1 MSMAGGA
8 HWTRRRLV
16 GTGSPLVVAGAL
28 AACGQGAAPQ
38 QPAKADLSKVSRKL
52 LVWTDNNVGRKAQI
66 ERWSQLHPNLPAE
79 GTDVGSGGQGSEA
92 ITKFLAAVASGDVA
106 DVVRFDRFQIG
117 SYTHRGAFTPLDQYQ
132 KADKYDLKRFV
143 ESANDEVHSLDGK
156 LFGIP
161 NSTDN
166 RPFFWNKM
174 HFREI
179 GVDPEKPPATW
190 DQMKEYAL
198 KLNRQTAT
206 GYTRLGYTYR
216 PGLSGSSLTYLMG
229 FINGAEFTSKDG
241 KKAQLNHPKVLE
253 AMQWVYELLEAQGG
267 TQKHEEFQRT
277 FGSNENHPLFAQQ
290 MSMTV
295 LTQGF
300 LGTIARYKP
309 DFEFGIGPNPA
320 RKAGDQ
326 SATWSGGFAWI
337 VPKGVKHPEISWEMI
352 KELVTEA
359 SFLAGYEA
367 EKTQGGNPVYLP
379 GMSAQPAI
387 DKVAYE
393 KYKTGI
399 PAVDR
404 GILWAVDYMKQSRFR
419 PVSPA
424 GVELY
429 DGANTA
435 WNDVLAKKKSVK
447 QAYDDANTLA
457 QQALDQAYASV
468 GPR

>member
-1 MSMAGGA
+1 VVGSLLAGGA
-8 HWTRRRLV
+8 
-16 GTGSPLVVAGAL
+16 AGVL
-28 AACGQGAAPQ
+28 GACGQGAAPRA
-38 QPAKADLSKVSRKL
+38 PAKADLTKVNRTL

-66 ERWSQLHPNLPAE
+66 ERWSGLHPNLAADA
-79 GTDVGSGGQGSEA
+79 TDVGSGGQGSEA

-117 SYTHRGAFTPLDQYQ
+117 SYTHRGAFTPLDQYR
-132 KADKYDLKRFV
+132 KVDGYDLERFV
-143 ESANDEVHSLDGK
+143 ASASDEVRSLDGR
-156 LFGIP
+156 LFGLP

-166 RPFFWNKM
+166 RPFFWNKT

-179 GVDPEKPPATW
+179 GVDPEKPPSTW
-190 DQMKEYAL
+190 DQLKEYAL

-206 GYTRLGYTYR
+206 GYTRIGYTYR
-216 PGLSGSSLTYLMG
+216 PGLSGSSLTYLQG
-229 FINGAEFTSKDG
+229 FLNGAEFTSKDG
-241 KKAQLNHPKVLE
+241 KKAQLNHPMVLE

-267 TQKHEEFQRT
+267 TQKHEDFQKT
-277 FGSNENHPLFAQQ
+277 FGSNENHPLFAQLE
-290 MSMTV
+290 SMTV
-295 LTQGF
+295 TTQGM

-309 DFEFGIGPNPA
+309 DFDFGVGPNPA
-320 RKAGDQ
+320 RRAGAR

-337 VPKGVKHPEISWEMI
+337 VPKGVKNPEISWEMI
-352 KELVTEA
+352 KELVTQD

-367 EKTQGGNPVYLP
+367 EKMQGGNPVYLP

-387 DKVAYE
+387 DRLAYQ

-399 PAVDR
+399 PAVD
-404 GILWAVDYMKQSRFR
+404 GGMLWAVDYMKLSRFR

-435 WNDVLAKKKSVK
+435 WSDVLAKKKSVK
-447 QAYDDANTLA
+447 QAFDDANAAA
-457 QQALDQAYASV
+457 QQALDRAYASA
-468 GPR
+468 GAK

>member
-1 MSMAGGA
+1 MQNTRRAFLMGSGMAGA
-8 HWTRRRLV
+8 TAL
-16 GTGSPLVVAGAL
+16 L
-28 AACGQGAAPQ
+28 AACGQGGASAG
-38 QPAKADLSKVSRKL
+38 QPAKVDLTKVNRKL
-52 LVWTDNNVGRKAQI
+52 LVWSDNNVGRKAQI
-66 ERWSQLHPNLPAE
+66 ERWTKTYANLPAE
-79 GTDVGSGGQGSEA
+79 MTDVGSGGQGSDA
-92 ITKFLAAVASGDVA
+92 IAKFLAAVASGDVA

-117 SYTHRGAFTPLDQYQ
+117 SYTHRGAFTTLDQYQ

-143 ESANDEVHSLDGK
+143 ESAIEETHSLDRK
-156 LFGIP
+156 LYGIP

-190 DQMKEYAL
+190 DQLKEYAL
-198 KLNRQTAT
+198 KLNRQTST
-206 GYTRLGYTYR
+206 GYSRMGFTYR
-216 PGLSGSSLTYLMG
+216 PGLSGSSLTYIQG
-229 FINGAEFTSKDG
+229 FLNGAEFTSKDG
-241 KKAQLNHPKVLE
+241 KKAQLNHPKVIE
-253 AMQWVYELLEAQGG
+253 SMQWVYELLESQGG
-267 TQKHEEFQRT
+267 TQKHEDFQKT

-290 MSMTV
+290 MAMTV
-295 LTQGF
+295 STQGL

-309 DFEFGIGPNPA
+309 DFDFGIGANPA

-337 VPKGVKHPEISWEMI
+337 VPKGVKNPEVSWEMI
-352 KELVTEA
+352 KELVSEA
-359 SFLAGYEA
+359 SFLHGYET
-367 EKTQGGNPVYLP
+367 EKTQGGNPAYLP

-393 KYKTGI
+393 KFKTGV
-399 PAVDR
+399 PAVDK

-435 WNDVLAKKKSVK
+435 WNAVLAKQKSVK
-447 QAYDDANTLA
+447 QAYDDVNAIA
-457 QQALDQAYASV
+457 QSALDQAYASA
-468 GPR
+468 GAK